1 MIKANEARKST
12 STTIANARTSKIFKH
27 AIKRLEEDIIEA
39 TKNGKS
45 EICFNI
51 SYFNIR
57 PFSSTGPF
65 SSIEKDIYAT
75 EADRQAI
82 RDYMVE
88 NGYEFYFY
96 SAMNIAGRFHNC
108 FVCKW

>member
-12 STTIANARTSKIFKH
+12 STTIAKARASKIFKH

-39 TKNGKS
+39 TKNGKN
-45 EICFNI
+45 EIRFNI
-51 SYFNIR
+51 SYFDIR
-57 PFSSTGPF
+57 PFSS
-65 SSIEKDIYAT
+65 IKKDIYAT

-82 RDYMVE
+82 RNYMVE

-96 SAMNIAGRFHNC
+96 SAMNIAGRFNNC
-108 FVCKW
+108 FMCKW